1 MLRGSLIIIRL
12 YPCVDARES
21 LSVLHSMMKVAIKK
35 SSMNLAITRKLKN
48 TPTKLVI
55 IALSG
60 LTLALITFFTI
71 WWLQLLAFVCIVP
84 VFLVMRNLPVRLHY
98 LAGLLFFGAWLLPT
112 TYWYY
117 SFMTTPVAIASSVG
131 FVAFIANIFWLFSL
145 AKLKKMPYAVVMLI
159 VIAVWATFTYVRL
172 HVPVLEDWW
181 IPHLGYAVW
190 QNSGI
195 LQIGRFGG
203 EAAVIFTVLLSN
215 LLIALAILS
224 HKKAAAIAV
233 PTAIIGLVVV
243 ANVIIWQQSTL
254 VTTRVI
260 AVQQAILGGVDSQA
274 TANDI
279 EKLANATSQQT
290 PSSGD
295 IAVWP
300 ENAIP
305 NDLQPVVAD
314 KANQLDIFIVAHFI
328 EEQGDDRFKKVTI
341 FGPEGNIVLE
351 NYKVH
356 IAPDETGDSR
366 YTAAKVTIN
375 GTVTTAYVCYDM
387 HYPDSVGRIGDAK
400 LVLVPIDDATY
411 GNLQKTFHAADL
423 AMRAVQSRANIVSA
437 ATDGP
442 TIYVN
447 QNGVMKSSLKFDEDG
462 ILTVDAQ

>member
-1 MLRGSLIIIRL
+1 MPLGSFYVVIQTPQNLQ
-12 YPCVDARES
+12 YAT
-21 LSVLHSMMKVAIKK
+21 LSSERRK
-35 SSMNLAITRKLKN
+35 SSMNFTTPHKLRN
-48 TPTKLVI
+48 TPGRLVI
-55 IALSG
+55 IALCG
-60 LTLALITFFTI
+60 LVLALIIFFPI
-71 WWLQLLAFVCIVP
+71 WWLQLLAFVCIAP
-84 VFLVMRNLPVRLHY
+84 VFLVVRAIPVRLLY
-98 LAGLLFFGAWLLPT
+98 VAGLLFFGAWLLPT

-131 FVAFIANIFWLFSL
+131 FVALMANIFWLFSL
-145 AKLKKMPYAVVMLI
+145 AKLKKMPYAIVMLI
-159 VIAVWATFTYVRL
+159 VITIWTAFTYVRL
-172 HVPVLEDWW
+172 HIPVLEDWW

-190 QNSGI
+190 QNSGV
-195 LQIGRFGG
+195 LQIGQFGG

-215 LLIALAILS
+215 LLIALAVLS

-233 PTAIIGLVVV
+233 PAAIIGLVVV
-243 ANVIIWQQSTL
+243 ANVVIWQQSTPI
-254 VTTRVI
+254 TTRVI

-314 KANQLDIFIVAHFI
+314 KANQLNIFIVAHFV

-341 FGPEGNIVLE
+341 FDPEGNVVLE

-366 YTAAKVTIN
+366 YTAAKVIID

-387 HYPDSVGRIGDAK
+387 HYPDSVERIGDAK

-423 AMRAVQSRANIVSA
+423 AMRAVQSNANIVSA

-447 QNGVMKSSLKFDEDG
+447 QNGVMESSLKFDEDG
-462 ILTVDAQ
+462 VLNIDAQ